1 MMYPNCFA
9 GVYFVLF
16 LFEIPAGEP
25 AEPNDPVTVN
35 TGPGNECSPSTLA
48 GGADH
53 FMWSTDYP
61 HQASTFPHTQDELEK
76 AFQDV
81 PAADKQK
88 IVRDNAS
95 KLYGLP
101 VE

>member
-1 MMYPNCFA
+1 MQLSLKPSEYFQRQMYATF
-9 GVYFVLF
+9 
-16 LFEIPAGEP
+16 ID
-25 AEPNDPVTVN
+25 DPMGLKTYA
-35 TGPGNECSPSTLA
+35 LA
-48 GGADH
+48 GGADN

-61 HQASTFPHTQDELEK
+61 HQASTFPHTQETLER

-81 PAADKQK
+81 PEADKHK
-88 IVRDNAS
+88 MTRDNAS

>member
-1 MMYPNCFA
+1 MTSRTARRPMSVSGHLAKDP
-9 GVYFVLF
+9 GVLERDKKGHF
-16 LFEIPAGEP
+16 
-25 AEPNDPVTVN
+25 
-35 TGPGNECSPSTLA
+35 
-48 GGADH
+48 

-61 HQASTFPHTQDELEK
+61 HQASTFPHTQETLEK

-81 PAADKQK
+81 PEADKHK
-88 IVRDNAS
+88 ITRDNAS